1 MDQSLGRQDN
11 PIFLI
16 TRQLSDIHPDLRA
29 SGSGYKAI
37 ELALPDYTARLE
49 YLQWYLGQRQSRK
62 KPIVLVDLSVEEM
75 AQLTAGLNLRHL
87 EDILLLGAKDNGVSR
102 TLVKGRKDSI
112 ITTEFSEVA
121 EMIEPLPEGFAVL
134 GGMDRLI
141 EWSKNELIAPLRS
154 GRAVDASK
162 GVLLVGPPGTGKT
175 HFVRALSYEIGFNA
189 VALRAENVL
198 GGIVGESERKLKQF
212 FSFARALAPV
222 LIFVDE
228 LDQSDMSRRG
238 NTSGNPV
245 AANLFNSMLQFMSDE
260 TLRGKVIVVFASN
273 RPDLID
279 PALLRF
285 GRVDA
290 IVPVLL
296 PGEDA
301 RREIALAQVR
311 TQMSEIE
318 PRRQRCC
325 LSRQTS
331 TVPPISPQSSVRP
344 ASSAVRQGRAQIS
357 QQDPEQALRFIR
369 PATPNIAD
377 WYTLLAIQACNDA
390 ELLPTEYAQM
400 MMDRAAL
407 RSKIKAAQPEE
418 SGGLREE
425 RTW

>member
-1 MDQSLGRQDN
+1 M
-11 PIFLI
+11 
-16 TRQLSDIHPDLRA
+16 
-29 SGSGYKAI
+29 
-37 ELALPDYTARLE
+37 PDYTARLE
-49 YLQWYLGQRQSRK
+49 YLQWYLGQWQSRK
-62 KPIVLVDLSVEEM
+62 KPIVLVDLTVEEM

-311 TQMSEIE
+311 TQKGEIE
-318 PRRQRCC
+318 PEAATL
-325 LSRQTS
+325 LSVQTDKY
-331 TVPPISPQSSVRP
+331 
-344 ASSAVRQGRAQIS
+344 SAADIAAVVSKARKLAAREGRAQIS
-357 QQDPEQALRFIR
+357 QQDAEQALRFIR
-369 PATPNIAD
+369 PATPGIAD

-407 RSKIKAAQPEE
+407 RSKIKAVQPEE

-425 RTW
+425 RSW